1 MTKFIAF
8 VLISVL
14 ILSFSGCKDTS
25 NKENDISQNFADTT
39 SETTKSLQL
48 EVPVDWTDFI
58 KIDGISYKGDWR
70 ETEVPSD
77 RIGEKIGE
85 VSCGVPTVYA
95 DENGNV
101 ADIPIA
107 DGTSFICRIGT
118 ELFSIIGNDNAI
130 AAFVD
135 GKYYLYT
142 ADESEKILKIALE
155 HCKTNYDY
163 TYISYLSDRGVWE
176 VGFWENGSKIA
187 AQTITIDKDGNV
199 VNIWWAE

>member
-118 ELFSIIGNDNAI
+118 ELFSI
-130 AAFVD
+130 
-135 GKYYLYT
+135 
-142 ADESEKILKIALE
+142 
-155 HCKTNYDY
+155 
-163 TYISYLSDRGVWE
+163 
-176 VGFWENGSKIA
+176 
-187 AQTITIDKDGNV
+187 
-199 VNIWWAE
+199 